1 MNRLLAAA
9 LGAFVVSACS
19 PQPQAGRP
27 EPAISQLAA
36 PAPAPATAA
45 AAGPIDPR
53 DVQLAEVGML
63 PGGYPQGPEQG
74 ELFTTR
80 EQTAGVPVLV
90 MPVGPDRLDVLLGD
104 EPDQVQMLVIPLVDE
119 RRPAGAAESDVTAET
134 LVPSPANAIEAYG
147 DPFTPPK
154 RILDSLPVRR

>member
-9 LGAFVVSACS
+9 LGAFILTACS
-19 PQPQAGRP
+19 PEPEARRQAPQQKQTAAR
-27 EPAISQLAA
+27 A
-36 PAPAPATAA
+36 PAATPAA
-45 AAGPIDPR
+45 IDPR
-53 DVQLAEVGML
+53 DLQIAEVGML

-90 MPVGPDRLDVLLGD
+90 MPVAPDRLDALLGS
-104 EPDQVQMLVIPLVDE
+104 EPDQVQMLIIPLVDE
-119 RRPAGAAESDVTAET
+119 RRPAGAAESDVTSET

-147 DPFTPPK
+147 DPFRPPK
-154 RILDSLPVRR
+154 RILDSLPVRD